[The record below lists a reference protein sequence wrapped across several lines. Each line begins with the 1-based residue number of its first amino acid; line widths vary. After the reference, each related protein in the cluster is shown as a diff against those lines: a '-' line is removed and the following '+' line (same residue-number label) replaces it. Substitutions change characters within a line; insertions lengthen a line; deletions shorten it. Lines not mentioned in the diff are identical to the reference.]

1 MASIFGL
8 DLGLGDVAR
17 AGADIVAA
25 RERTKSDQAIADK
38 NIRQAKETQEK
49 GLQAQTGFGTDQV
62 VSRTPED
69 GFGIDY
75 RRGSVSDLQ
84 NISDKNVRIPF
95 SNEAAQNFN
104 FNLDLPGARS
114 IVADEDAGRNELFQI
129 ALANQQL
136 QAERAFGGPKGKGGG
151 LENTAVAG
159 EIARAGGEFALK
171 NQLRGGE
178 RGALKLLEE
187 SRLAQLNTQKAIN
200 ETFGRTSPILTPPGS
215 VPANLIAQTP
225 IPGGAIQP
233 TDLGIGS
240 EALAALLG
248 TGVNRQQ
255 SLLAQAEADRR
266 SQELIA
272 AFEGRHVG
280 DALASLSGAP
290 GLGPQLG
297 RERTKISQP
306 SGIEGLT

>member
-1 MASIFGL
+1 MALF
-8 DLGLGDVAR
+8 DDVLGIGDVAR
-17 AGADIVAA
+17 AGAEAFAA
-25 RERTKSDQAIADK
+25 TERRKSDKEIADA
-38 NIRQAKETQEK
+38 NIAAQLRSREQ
-49 GLQAQTGFGTDQV
+49 GLQAQTGRGTDQV
-62 VSRTPED
+62 VSRTPEG
-69 GFGIDY
+69 GFNIDY
-75 RRGSVSDLQ
+75 RRGSVSDIQ
-84 NISDKNVRIPF
+84 NISDRDVRVPF

-114 IVADEDAGRNELFQI
+114 IVAGEDADRNKLYQI

-178 RGALKLLEE
+178 RGALGLLEE
-187 SRLAQLNTQKAIN
+187 SRQAQLKTQRDIN

-215 VPANLIAQTP
+215 VPANIITQTP
-225 IPGGAIQP
+225 TPGGAIQP
-233 TDLGIGS
+233 TNLGIGS

-248 TGVNRQQ
+248 TGANRQQ

-272 AFEGRHVG
+272 ALRERTVG
-280 DALASLSGAP
+280 DAPVSLSGPMP
-290 GLGPQLG
+290 GLDDELLPVF
-297 RERTKISQP
+297 
-306 SGIEGLT
+306 

>member
-1 MASIFGL
+1 MALF
-8 DLGLGDVAR
+8 DDVLGIGDVAR
-17 AGADIVAA
+17 AGAEAFAA
-25 RERTKSDQAIADK
+25 TERRKSDKEIADA
-38 NIRQAKETQEK
+38 NIAQAQRTQEK
-49 GLQAQTGFGTDQV
+49 GLQSYTGRGTDQV
-62 VSRTPED
+62 TARTPEG
-69 GFGIDY
+69 GFATDY

-84 NISDKNVRIPF
+84 NISDISDRIPF
-95 SNEAAQNFN
+95 ANEAAQNFN

-114 IVADEDAGRNELFQI
+114 IVAEEDADRNKLYQI

-178 RGALKLLEE
+178 RGALDLLEK

-200 ETFGRTSPILTPPGS
+200 ETFGRTSPILTPPTGA
-215 VPANLIAQTP
+215 ANFIGQTP

-233 TDLGIGS
+233 TNLGIGS
-240 EALAALLG
+240 EVLASLLG
-248 TGVNRQQ
+248 TGANRQQ
-255 SLLAQAEADRR
+255 SLLAQAAADRR

-272 AFEGRHVG
+272 AFEGRQIG
-280 DALASLSGAP
+280 NAPASISGPLP
-290 GLGPQLG
+290 GLDAENL
-297 RERTKISQP
+297 SVF
-306 SGIEGLT
+306 